1 MKKFISMIA
10 LAVLSGSAIAAPDG
24 CEDAVDM
31 ADDLDFAKMHVECAE
46 EPVTLYDP
54 KSKANFLS
62 KRKPV
67 VTAYADPATTATIPV
82 KAGAAEIIQSNAKQ
96 AESTLE
102 QSVKELVQDG
112 AAHNAGVTFNIREP
126 FTITGGPQSA
136 LNGLYVQMANYCP
149 AGWEKLKEWSEPN
162 QSGYYLHY
170 QFQCAE

>member
-1 MKKFISMIA
+1 MKKIVSMIA
-10 LAVLSGSAIAAPDG
+10 LTVLSCGVVAAPDG
-24 CEDAVDM
+24 CDDAVDM

-54 KSKANFLS
+54 KSKASFLS

-67 VTAYADPATTATIPV
+67 VTAYADPATTVTAPV
-82 KAGAAEIIQSNAKQ
+82 KTGAAEIIESNAGQ

-102 QSVKELVQDG
+102 QNAKVLVQDN

-162 QSGYYLHY
+162 QGGYYLHY
-170 QFQCAE
+170 QFQCAQ